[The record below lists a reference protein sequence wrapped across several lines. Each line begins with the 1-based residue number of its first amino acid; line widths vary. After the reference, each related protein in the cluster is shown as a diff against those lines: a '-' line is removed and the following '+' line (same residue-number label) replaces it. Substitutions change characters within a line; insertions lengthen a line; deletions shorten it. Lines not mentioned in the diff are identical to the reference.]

1 MQDGFKLVEADAK
14 EKLFQLYNVLDDN
27 EERNDL
33 AESYPEKVEQLKR
46 IMEQQT
52 NSARPDLSSLSD

>member
-1 MQDGFKLVEADAK
+1 M
-14 EKLFQLYNVLDDN
+14 FQLYNVRDDN

-33 AESYPEKVEQLKR
+33 AESHPEKVEQLKR

-52 NSARPDLSSLSD
+52 NSTRPDLSD